1 LSWELPELE
10 PLEMPAVLLREA
22 AGDCGQTP
30 IEVRFVELGGT
41 NTVRMQAS
49 TQTLK
54 LLLVPDREM
63 NVAWVVVGRATV
75 LIGVF
80 DSRMCSLNSLLREW
94 EIAARDRVQVVLVE
108 VLGLHDVLTSS

>member
-1 LSWELPELE
+1 V
-10 PLEMPAVLLREA
+10 AVFFADHTRDRSEA
-22 AGDCGQTP
+22 E
-30 IEVRFVELGGT
+30 ISVWLMELGCADALF
-41 NTVRMQAS
+41 VQRVP
-49 TQTLK
+49 QTLK

-94 EIAARDRVQVVLVE
+94 EIAARDRVQVVLGK
-108 VLGLHDVLTSS
+108 VLGLHDGLTSS